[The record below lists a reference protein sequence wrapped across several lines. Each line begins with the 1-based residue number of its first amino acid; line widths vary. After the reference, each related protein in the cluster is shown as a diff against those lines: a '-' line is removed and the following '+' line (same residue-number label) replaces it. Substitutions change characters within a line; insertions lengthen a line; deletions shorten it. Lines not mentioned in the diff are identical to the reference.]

1 MKAMKAKAHGKSF
14 LLSRTPLALALG
26 CVFANASYSAVAQEE
41 TTKAEEEKAERIV
54 VLGSRIR
61 TDGMDQGSPVEI
73 ISADIAVGQGITNL
87 GELLRNSTVA
97 AGSNQVTSA
106 ASTAFVTEGGT
117 GTETIQLRGLGANRT
132 LVLLN
137 GRRAGPAGTR
147 GQVSSFDLNVLP
159 LSAIDR
165 VEILKDGASS
175 LYGSDAVA
183 GVINI
188 ITKKGDESSINVAL
202 SQPMDSG
209 GESRSI
215 DATFGRTF
223 SRGSFRVLA
232 DYKLQKELAK
242 GQRDYFSCGQRY
254 VFDPVTGERMDNID
268 PRTGTYHCND
278 LLWGHVWLYDYQGD
292 GGNVPA
298 GAKAQYDYDGNLGQ
312 YIPGFA
318 VDPSNPDFMVTPPG
332 WFPVAYDNASDAV
345 TNADHPFQ
353 DLESLIPET
362 ELTTAYAQGDF
373 EISDSMEAYAEILLN
388 RRETTAKG
396 YRQFWSYLY
405 NEDFFAGS
413 SLSQG
418 WTGAQWLSPTPITD
432 HSGSKITVDYR
443 RFLAGL
449 SGEIG
454 DWYWDLTYQNSHS
467 KGKYRNKVIYD
478 DAISPYNFA
487 TGSCVGETTPVRG
500 VNCIDVPWLDPQFLA
515 GNISGEVRDFLFGEE
530 EGDTVYK
537 QQTVEFSITGD
548 LFELP
553 SGMMAGAFGASLQKD
568 SIVDTPGEV
577 TLASNA
583 WGSSSAGITQGKSD
597 TKAVYGEINVP
608 LLNDMPFVQSLD
620 LTASARYTDV
630 SAYGSDTTYKVGVNW
645 LIGNGVR
652 FRASRGTS
660 FRSPALYEL
669 YLNNQTSFAS
679 QRAIDPCIN
688 WGTGVAAGTTS
699 DIVAANCAADGI
711 PADYA
716 GGAIT
721 ATVFSGGGAGQL
733 KAETSVAKTAGL
745 VWIPELDGHDFS
757 MSVDYFDIKIDGE
770 VTLLT
775 AAQIV
780 GNCYNSENFA
790 TEPLCDQFDRNATDL
805 RVETVRGGYL
815 NIADQRNRGI
825 DIAAAYSTDTEY
837 GTLRVRYEHTVQLEA
852 ARQLF
857 PNSEPIDRTG
867 EFGQPENVGNLT
879 VELQKDDWTFN
890 WLARYVGSV
899 SNYERYGQG
908 TYRNST
914 TVRGERVRL
923 KLDADKVIYHTL
935 SATRDFEDLG
945 LTATL
950 GVANVFDKEPPKVS
964 SVGGVS
970 REGNSAFYSQYDWLG
985 RRVFA
990 NLSYQF

>member
-1 MKAMKAKAHGKSF
+1 MKAAKHKKQT

-26 CVFANASYSAVAQEE
+26 CIFANTSYSTLAQEE
-41 TTKAEEEKAERIV
+41 TEKAEEEKAERIV

-61 TDGMDQGSPVEI
+61 TDGMDQASPVEI
-73 ISADIAVGQGITNL
+73 INADIAVGQGLTNL

-188 ITKKGDESSINVAL
+188 ITKKGDDSSINVSA

-209 GESRSI
+209 GQAMSI

-223 SRGSFRVLA
+223 SRGSFRVLG
-232 DYKLQKELAK
+232 DYKVQKELAK

-254 VFDPVTGERMDNID
+254 VFDHATGERKDNID
-268 PRTGTYHCND
+268 PRTGNYHCND
-278 LLWGHVWLYDYQGD
+278 LLWGHVWLYDYQGE

-318 VDPSNPDFMVTPPG
+318 VDPTNPDFMVTPPG

-353 DLESLIPET
+353 DLESLIPKT
-362 ELTTAYAQGDF
+362 ELMTAYAQGDF
-373 EISDSMEAYAEILLN
+373 EISDSVEAYAEVLLN
-388 RRETTAKG
+388 RRETTTNG

-413 SLSQG
+413 SLSEG

-449 SGEIG
+449 SGELG

-467 KGKYRNKVIYD
+467 KGTYRSKVIFD
-478 DAISPYNFA
+478 DAITPYNFA
-487 TGSCVGETTPVRG
+487 TGSCAGEVTPVRG
-500 VNCIDVPWLDPQFLA
+500 VDCIDVPWLDPQFLA
-515 GNISGEVRDFLFGEE
+515 GNITGDVRNFLFGEE

-553 SGMMAGAFGASLQKD
+553 SGMMAGAFGASFQKD
-568 SIVDTPGEV
+568 SIVDTPGET
-577 TLASNA
+577 TLAGNA
-583 WGSSSAGITQGKSD
+583 WGSSSAGITRGESD
-597 TKAVYGEINVP
+597 TKAVYGEIHLP
-608 LLNDMPFVQSLD
+608 LLNDLPLVESLD

-630 SAYGSDTTYKVGVNW
+630 SSYGSDTTYKVGVNW

-679 QRAIDPCIN
+679 QRSIDPCIN
-688 WGTGVAAGTTS
+688 WGAGVEAGTTS
-699 DIVAANCAADGI
+699 DIVAANCQADGI
-711 PADYA
+711 PADFN
-716 GGAIT
+716 GGAIS
-721 ATVFSGGGAGQL
+721 AEVFSGGGAGQL

-757 MSVDYFDIKIDGE
+757 MSVDYFDITIDGE

-780 GNCYNSENFA
+780 GNCYVSENFS
-790 TEPLCDQFDRNATDL
+790 TEPLCAQFDRNETDM
-805 RVETVRGGYL
+805 RIETVRGGYL

-837 GTLRVRYEHTVQLEA
+837 GTLSVRYEHTVQLEA

-857 PNSEPIDRTG
+857 PTSAPIDRTG

-899 SNYERYGQG
+899 DNYERYGQG
-908 TYRNST
+908 TYRDT
-914 TVRGERVRL
+914 TTIRGERVRL
-923 KLDADKVIYHTL
+923 KLDSNKVIYHTL

-964 SVGGVS
+964 SVGGIS

-990 NLSYQF
+990 SLSYQF